1 MPGTKEIRSKIASVK
16 STQKITKAMQ
26 MVATSKMRRAQE
38 RMRLARPYAQKMRN
52 VIGHLTEANPD
63 YRHPFLVTREPKAVG
78 FIVIS
83 TDRGLAGAL
92 NANVFKQTLLLM
104 REWQGKGAQVSLC
117 IIGTKGLAFFRRLSV
132 PILANVSHLGDRPHV
147 KDLIGTVKVM
157 LDAYRAG
164 ALDRL
169 LLVNAQFV
177 NTMTQRAAV
186 EQLLPIEA
194 LDTEGLQEHW
204 DYIYEPEAAYILDGL
219 LMRYIESQVYRAAV
233 ENVASE
239 MAARMVAMKAASDNA
254 GKLITELQLI
264 YNKARQAAITKRS
277 EEHTSELQSQSNLV
291 CRLLLEKKKKKS
303 KKRPHLSIEV
313 QAAFNSIR

>member
-16 STQKITKAMQ
+16 NTQKITKAMQ

-38 RMRLARPYAQKMRN
+38 RMKLARPYAQKMRN

-63 YRHPFLVTREPKAVG
+63 YRHPFLLTRAPRAVG
-78 FIVIS
+78 IIVIS

-104 REWQGKGAQVSLC
+104 REWQGQGASVSLC
-117 IIGTKGLAFFRRLSV
+117 IIGTKGLNFFRRLSV

-164 ALDRL
+164 ELDRL

-177 NTMTQRAAV
+177 NTMTQKPVV

-204 DYIYEPEAAYILDGL
+204 DYIYEPQAADILDGL
-219 LMRYIESQVYRAAV
+219 LMRYIESQVYRGAV

-239 MAARMVAMKAASDNA
+239 MAARMVAMGAASDNA
-254 GKLITELQLI
+254 GELITELQLI
-264 YNKARQAAITKRS
+264 YNKARQAAITKELS
-277 EEHTSELQSQSNLV
+277 EIV
-291 CRLLLEKKKKKS
+291 GG
-303 KKRPHLSIEV
+303 
-313 QAAFNSIR
+313 AAAV

>member
-1 MPGTKEIRSKIASVK
+1 MAGTKEIRSKIASVK

-38 RMRLARPYAQKMRN
+38 RMKLARPYAQKMRN

-63 YRHPFLVTREPKAVG
+63 YRHPFLVTREPKAIGV
-78 FIVIS
+78 IVIS

-104 REWQGKGAQVSLC
+104 REWQGKDATVSLC
-117 IIGTKGLAFFRRLSV
+117 LLGSKGLNFFRRLSV
-132 PILANVSHLGDRPHV
+132 PILANVSGLGDKPHV

-157 LDAYRAG
+157 LDAYRKG
-164 ALDRL
+164 ELDRL
-169 LLVNAQFV
+169 FLVNARFV
-177 NTMTQRAAV
+177 NTMTQKPAV

-194 LDTEGLQEHW
+194 LDTEGLAEHW
-204 DYIYEPEAAYILDGL
+204 DYIYEPDAAAILDGL
-219 LMRYIESQVYRAAV
+219 LMRYIESQVYRGAV

-264 YNKARQAAITKRS
+264 YNKARQAAITKEIS
-277 EEHTSELQSQSNLV
+277 EIV
-291 CRLLLEKKKKKS
+291 GG
-303 KKRPHLSIEV
+303 
-313 QAAFNSIR
+313 AAAV